1 MEHHSVNGPEEPP
14 HGDGAEDPPTIP
26 IWGWEPSRAPGTA
39 LGSPPPERRRG
50 RVIVAAFLAGLVL
63 VSGGVGIGWVLTKS
77 GSPRAAQAPLSGAPA
92 TTAPIGQADQGLN
105 AKAVA
110 DKVDPAV
117 VNINTVI
124 DSNPFDSVPPQ
135 GRGAGTGMVVTS
147 NGQVLTNNHVI
158 DGATRIEVTIAG
170 RSATYVAQFVGADPA
185 DDIAVLQI
193 QGVSGLPTVTLADSS
208 KLKVGQEVLAIGNAL
223 GRGGTPSVTEGT
235 ISALGRSITV
245 EDGRGGVEHLNG
257 LIQTDAVIQPGDS
270 GGPLVNSAAE
280 VVGMITA
287 GARSTRFQP
296 DSRVGFAI
304 PSSAALKIVNEIRA
318 GHASSSVIIGPS
330 GYLGVEVREL
340 DAATARRL
348 GLDVGSGVLVV
359 GASPGTPAARAGV
372 SEGSVITAIN
382 GQKVSSIDELG
393 SALHR
398 HKPGEE
404 IRVTWVDESGTHTAT
419 ARLISGPAV

>member
-1 MEHHSVNGPEEPP
+1 M
-14 HGDGAEDPPTIP
+14 
-26 IWGWEPSRAPGTA
+26 WGWEPSRAPGTA

-50 RVIVAAFLAGLVL
+50 RVVIAAVLAGLVL
-63 VSGGVGIGWVLTKS
+63 VSGGIGIGWVLTRS
-77 GSPRAAQAPLSGAPA
+77 GSPSPAQGPLSRAPA
-92 TTAPIGQADQGLN
+92 TATPIGQADQGLN
-105 AKAVA
+105 ARAVA

-158 DGATRIEVTIAG
+158 DGAVRIEVTIAG
-170 RSATYVAQFVGADPA
+170 RSGTFAAQFVGADPA

-193 QGVSGLPTVTLADSS
+193 QGISGLPTVTLADSS
-208 KLKVGQEVLAIGNAL
+208 KLTVGQEVLAIGNAL

-245 EDGRGGVEHLNG
+245 QDGRGGLEHLDG

-270 GGPLVNSAAE
+270 GGPLVNSAAQ

-287 GARSTRFQP
+287 GARNTRLQS

-304 PSSAALKIVNEIRA
+304 PSSAALKVVNEIRA
-318 GHASSSVIIGPS
+318 GHASSSVIIGQP

-348 GLDVGSGVLVV
+348 GLDAGSGVLVM
-359 GASPGTPAARAGV
+359 GATPGTPAARAGI
-372 SEGSVITAIN
+372 SEGSVITEVE

-393 SALHR
+393 SELHQ

-404 IRVTWVDESGTHTAT
+404 IRVTWVDENGTHTAT
-419 ARLISGPAV
+419 ARLINGPAV

>member
-1 MEHHSVNGPEEPP
+1 
-14 HGDGAEDPPTIP
+14 
-26 IWGWEPSRAPGTA
+26 
-39 LGSPPPERRRG
+39 
-50 RVIVAAFLAGLVL
+50 
-63 VSGGVGIGWVLTKS
+63 
-77 GSPRAAQAPLSGAPA
+77 LSGAPA

>member
-1 MEHHSVNGPEEPP
+1 MEHPPGDGPEEPP
-14 HGDGAEDPPTIP
+14 TVPM
-26 IWGWEPSRAPGTA
+26 WGWEPSRAPGTA

-50 RVIVAAFLAGLVL
+50 RVVIAVVLAGLVL
-63 VSGGVGIGWVLTKS
+63 VSGGIGIGWVLTRS
-77 GSPRAAQAPLSGAPA
+77 GSPSPARAPLNGAPA
-92 TTAPIGQADQGLN
+92 TATPIGQADQGLN
-105 AKAVA
+105 ARAVA
-110 DKVDPAV
+110 DKVEPAV

-124 DSNPFDSVPPQ
+124 DSNPFDNVPPQ

-158 DGATRIEVTIAG
+158 DGAIRIE
-170 RSATYVAQFVGADPA
+170 
-185 DDIAVLQI
+185 DIAVLQI
-193 QGVSGLPTVTLADSS
+193 QGISGLPTVTLADSS
-208 KLKVGQEVLAIGNAL
+208 KLTVGQEVLAIGNAL

-245 EDGRGGVEHLNG
+245 QDGRGGLEHLDG

-270 GGPLVNSAAE
+270 GGPLVNSAAQ

-287 GARSTRFQP
+287 GARNTRLQS

-304 PSSAALKIVNEIRA
+304 PSSAALKVVNEIRA
-318 GHASSSVIIGPS
+318 GHASSSVIIGQP

-348 GLDVGSGVLVV
+348 GLDAGSGVLVM
-359 GASPGTPAARAGV
+359 GATPGTPAARAGI
-372 SEGSVITAIN
+372 SEGSVITEVE

-393 SALHR
+393 SELHQ

-404 IRVTWVDESGTHTAT
+404 IRVTWVDENGTHTAT
-419 ARLISGPAV
+419 ARLINGPAV